1 MSDKPSMGGRE
12 TCPANAAP
20 YVLGALTET
29 EQRVFAAHLESCVV
43 CREEVAELQLVVDAL
58 PSAAPQ
64 LAAPEELRG
73 KLMAS
78 IAAEGGARASHAG
91 GATRSV
97 LARLRGRGDA
107 EGDGRRRWSGLAIAG
122 LAAATAAIV
131 LALLAIAGGGGG
143 SGGPAVRT
151 IRAEVSPHG
160 ASALLQVSDGH
171 AELYLNRMPQTPP
184 QRVYEVWVKRA
195 GAPEPTDA
203 LFTVT
208 RAGNASVLVPGAI
221 KGVRSVLVTAEPLGG
236 SRVPTSAPVIV
247 AHL

>member
-1 MSDKPSMGGRE
+1 MGGRE

-29 EQRVFAAHLESCVV
+29 EQRAFAAHLQSCVV

-64 LAAPEELRG
+64 RTAPEQLRH
-73 KLMAS
+73 KVMAS
-78 IAAEGGARASHAG
+78 IAADADAGAQEPAGARPSVLRRLRAGGGAGGRARPALALAG
-91 GATRSV
+91 M
-97 LARLRGRGDA
+97 
-107 EGDGRRRWSGLAIAG
+107 
-122 LAAATAAIV
+122 AAAAGAIV
-131 LALLAIAGGGGG
+131 LAVLALVGGGGAAR
-143 SGGPAVRT
+143 SSVRM
-151 IRAEVSPHG
+151 IRAEVSPRG
-160 ASALLQVSDGH
+160 ASALLQVGDGH
-171 AELYLNRMPQTPP
+171 AELYVSRMPQTPP

-195 GAPEPTDA
+195 GAPQPTDA

-208 RAGNASVLVPGAI
+208 HSGDASVLVPGAI